1 MGLTIWC
8 NTEFGETARELLIE
22 GTHEH
27 RIIWVDTRSADVL
40 QGWARDPQI
49 SGSDVLFGQ
58 PAVENCLDYQNV
70 KWMEVTT
77 SGYTRYDSPEF
88 KEAFRDR
95 G

>member
-8 NTEFGETARELLIE
+8 NTEFGET
-22 GTHEH
+22 
-27 RIIWVDTRSADVL
+27 
-40 QGWARDPQI
+40 ARDPQI